1 MNLMNFLKGKSAA
14 QTSAVVNLVVALV
27 ATGVGMIALAY
38 IAPEVYDQVTAAN
51 LTDIPGGGILEGA
64 GMALYVIV
72 GTFALVLVILQQ
84 LG

>member
-1 MNLMNFLKGKSAA
+1 MFDLFDKQKG
-14 QTSAVVNLVVALV
+14 QTAAVVSLVVAIV

-38 IAPEVYDQVTAAN
+38 IAPEIYDQVSAAN
-51 LTDIPGGGILEGA
+51 LTEVPGGGILEGA

-72 GTFALVLVILQQ
+72 GTFALVLVILDQ

>member
-1 MNLMNFLKGKSAA
+1 MFDLFEKQMG
-14 QTSAVVNLVVALV
+14 QTAAVVSLVVAIV

-38 IAPEVYDQVTAAN
+38 IAPEIYDQVSAAN
-51 LTDIPGGGILEGA
+51 LTEVPGGGILEGA

-72 GTFALVLVILQQ
+72 GTFALVLVILDQ

>member
-1 MNLMNFLKGKSAA
+1 MFEFMKGTQKG
-14 QTSAVVNLVVALV
+14 QTASVVSLVVALV

-38 IAPEVYDQVTAAN
+38 IAPEIYDQVTAAN
-51 LTDIPGGGILEGA
+51 LTEVPGGGILEGA

-84 LG
+84 L